1 MALQINSSGVV
12 KSYNSVS
19 DQIKNVGEDISSLA
33 KSLSN
38 NNSDKSI
45 DIVETKLLEYVKELE
60 TISSDI
66 TNFSKRIIPATNQV
80 NEELI
85 KAEATKV

>member
-1 MALQINSSGVV
+1 MAFQINSSGVV

-38 NNSDKSI
+38 SNSDKSI

>member
-1 MALQINSSGVV
+1 MAFQINSSGVV

-19 DQIKNVGEDISSLA
+19 DQVKNVGEDISSLA

-66 TNFSKRIIPATNQV
+66 TNFSKKIIPATNQV
-80 NEELI
+80 NEELR
-85 KAEATKV
+85 KAEAAKI

>member
-1 MALQINSSGVV
+1 MAFQINSSGVV
-12 KSYNSVS
+12 KTYNSVS

-60 TISSDI
+60 AISSDI
-66 TNFSKRIIPATNQV
+66 TNFSKKIIPATNQV
-80 NEELI
+80 NEELR

>member
-1 MALQINSSGVV
+1 MAFQINSSGVV

>member
-1 MALQINSSGVV
+1 MAFQINSSGVV

-19 DQIKNVGEDISSLA
+19 VQIKNVGEDISSLA
-33 KSLSN
+33 NSLSN
-38 NNSDKSI
+38 SNSDKSI

-66 TNFSKRIIPATNQV
+66 TSFSKRIIPATNQV